1 MSIIKHTKSYPTFK
15 EDMAALDKLANAYNN
30 CGPDMKD
37 TWKSKWYDMVHI
49 VATRAQ
55 NWAETCERLEQKKN
69 QKKMG
74 RGYRS

>member
-30 CGPDMKD
+30 CSDSMKD

-49 VATRAQ
+49 VGERART
-55 NWAETCERLEQKKN
+55 WAETCERLEQKKN
-69 QKKMG
+69 QKKWG
-74 RGYRS
+74 EDRD

>member
-15 EDMAALDKLANAYNN
+15 EDMEALDKLANAYNN
-30 CGPDMKD
+30 CSDGMRD

-49 VATRAQ
+49 VGERAR

-69 QKKMG
+69 RKKWG
-74 RGYRS
+74 EDKD